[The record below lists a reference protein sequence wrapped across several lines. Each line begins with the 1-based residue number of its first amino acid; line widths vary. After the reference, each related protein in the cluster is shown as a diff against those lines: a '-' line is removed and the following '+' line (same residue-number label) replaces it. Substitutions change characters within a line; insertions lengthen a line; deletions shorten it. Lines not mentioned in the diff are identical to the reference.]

1 MELSKGGATALPSF
15 AVPKPRRSQKLVSGS
30 RGFGDWRVAR
40 GLMFVSPEIVL
51 VEVWV
56 RDA

>member
-1 MELSKGGATALPSF
+1 VELSKGGLRPSTGF
-15 AVPKPRRSQKLVSGS
+15 AVPKPRRSQKSVSGG
-30 RGFGDWRVAR
+30 RGFGDERVAR
-40 GLMFVSPEIVL
+40 GLIFVSPEIIL